1 MFGSQSL
8 FSTGSGAFLLW
19 GALLF
24 SGMGTSTDGGPGE
37 SPRFRAQPVEL
48 ATARPDTTQPI
59 TAKPCSVDISYRDE
73 GLHGNEITENYNDM
87 GDYVAPS
94 LHNLTCRWA
103 QSYGHSTDP
112 ARLPKYVQPTGDSL
126 QLSENALLYIVR
138 MSSPSR
144 EDREAYLVAEVED
157 SLAYTHTA
165 AGKYLRDVR
174 EVEVP
179 STNTRYIWVETVYIS
194 TVDSSQ
200 VRWRGHIFTY
210 DRKRG
215 IRYAA
220 RAPVRFEMFEEGE
233 SIGYTQV
240 DVSIPRPGIMKIDW
254 RDIPE
259 SDRLPTSLA
268 TQSNFHNWVGLHVI
282 DRSETDK
289 REYQEMPTTGSY
301 VVVDS
306 ANATAWDRQSEYV
319 MIR

>member
-1 MFGSQSL
+1 
-8 FSTGSGAFLLW
+8 
-19 GALLF
+19 
-24 SGMGTSTDGGPGE
+24 
-37 SPRFRAQPVEL
+37 VEL
-48 ATARPDTTQPI
+48 AGAHSDTTQPI
-59 TAKPCSVDISYRDE
+59 AVKPCSVDTSYRTVQ
-73 GLHGNEITENYNDM
+73 LHGNEITDSYRSM
-87 GDYVAPS
+87 GYYVAPS

-103 QSYGHSTDP
+103 RSYGHSTDP

-126 QLSENALLYIVR
+126 KLSENALLYIVR
-138 MSSPSR
+138 MVPPSD
-144 EDREAYLVAEVED
+144 EDKKAYLVAEIGD
-157 SLAYTHTA
+157 SLSYTHAHTD
-165 AGKYLRDVR
+165 KELRALR

-179 STNTRYIWVETVYIS
+179 GTGTRYIWLEYADPSDS
-194 TVDSSQ
+194 TVWWWG
-200 VRWRGHIFTY
+200 RIFTY
-210 DRKRG
+210 DQQRG

-220 RAPVRFEMFEEGE
+220 RAPVRFEMFEDGE

-268 TQSNFHNWVGLHVI
+268 TQSNFHNWIGLHVI
-282 DRSETDK
+282 DRSETNK